1 LNRSNRWN
9 WGRRTWHIGRT
20 LEGVGD
26 HTDTSGNEAH
36 QLRTRLV
43 GGLRSRGVIRS
54 EAVET
59 AMLAVPRHRFVP
71 EAPLRIAYAD
81 DVYVTKRN
89 SDGEPVSSAS
99 QPAIVAEMLEQLDVR
114 PGHRVLEIGAGTGY
128 NAALLD
134 ALVGPDGAVTTVDI
148 DAETAGRARRALEE
162 VGSERV
168 RVVEGD
174 GELGFIDGAPYDRI
188 IATVGTWDL
197 PPAWWDQLAEG
208 GRLVAPLSIRGCE
221 HSVAFDYADG
231 VMRSRSIVS
240 CGFMPMRGLGSQE
253 GQAVELSEGRI
264 MTFHVEQEVEADGVR
279 GVLDGRGTTV
289 WTPVQLKVNDD
300 ATQLSLWLACA
311 FAGYGRMSAPFGDHG
326 LQRLLLRWANPA
338 VVEGEDFA
346 YLVCR
351 KTGGGNEIGVRGHGP
366 NGPALAARVAEE
378 VRVWDRECRDGVSLQ
393 ITAYR
398 KGTGPES
405 EPRFTVP
412 KRHTRLA
419 IEVAPD
425 AYL

>member
-1 LNRSNRWN
+1 M
-9 WGRRTWHIGRT
+9 
-20 LEGVGD
+20 GD

-43 GGLRSRGVIRS
+43 GSLRSRGVIRTG
-54 EAVET
+54 AVET

-99 QPAIVAEMLEQLDVR
+99 QPAIVAEMLEQLDVQ

-134 ALVGPDGAVTTVDI
+134 VLVGPEGAVTTVDI
-148 DAETAGRARRALEE
+148 DADTAGRARKALDD
-162 VGSERV
+162 VGSDRV
-168 RVVEGD
+168 RVVQGD

-231 VMRSRSIVS
+231 VMRSRSVVG

-253 GQAVELSEGRI
+253 DQTVELSEGRI
-264 MTFHVEQEVEADGVR
+264 MTFHVERQVEADGVR

-351 KTGGGNEIGVRGHGP
+351 RTGGGNEIGVRGHGP
-366 NGPALAARVAEE
+366 GGAALAVRVADQ

-398 KGTGPES
+398 RGTGPDA

-419 IEVAPD
+419 IEVA
-425 AYL
+425 AANGVA

>member
-1 LNRSNRWN
+1 M
-9 WGRRTWHIGRT
+9 
-20 LEGVGD
+20 
-26 HTDTSGNEAH
+26 
-36 QLRTRLV
+36 RTRLV
-43 GGLRSRGVIRS
+43 GSLRSSGVIRS

-59 AMLAVPRHRFVP
+59 AVLAVPRHRFLP
-71 EAPLRIAYAD
+71 EAPLRSAYAD

-89 SDGEPVSSAS
+89 SDGEAVSSAS

-134 ALVGPDGAVTTVDI
+134 ALVGPDGTVTTVDI
-148 DAETAGRARRALEE
+148 DADTVRRARSALDA

-168 RVVEGD
+168 RVVQGD
-174 GELGFIDGAPYDRI
+174 GELGFADGAPYDRI

-197 PPAWWDQLAEG
+197 PPAWWDQLTEG
-208 GRLVAPLSIRGCE
+208 GRLVAPLSIRSCE
-221 HSVAFDYADG
+221 HSVAFDCIDG

-253 GQAVELSEGRI
+253 DQTVELSEGRI
-264 MTFHVEQEVEADGVR
+264 MTFHVEQGVEADGAR
-279 GVLDGRGTTV
+279 GALDGRGATV

-351 KTGGGNEIGVRGHGP
+351 RTGGGNEIGVRGHGP
-366 NGPALAARVAEE
+366 NSAALAVRVADE
-378 VRVWDRECRDGVSLQ
+378 VRVWDAESRDGVSLQ

-398 KGTGPES
+398 KGTGPET

-425 AYL
+425 KAALL

>member
-1 LNRSNRWN
+1 
-9 WGRRTWHIGRT
+9 
-20 LEGVGD
+20 VGD

-43 GGLRSRGVIRS
+43 GVLRSRGVIQS

-59 AMLAVPRHRFVP
+59 AMLAVPRHRFIP
-71 EAPLRIAYAD
+71 EATLRIAYAD

-89 SDGEPVSSAS
+89 SDGEAVSSAS

-134 ALVGPDGAVTTVDI
+134 VLVGPEGAVTTVDI
-148 DAETAGRARRALEE
+148 DSETAGRARKALDA

-168 RVVEGD
+168 RVVQGD
-174 GELGFIDGAPYDRI
+174 GELGFVDGAPYDRI

-197 PPAWWDQLAEG
+197 PPAWWDQLSDG

-221 HSVAFDYADG
+221 HSVAFDYVDG

-253 GQAVELSEGRI
+253 GQTVELSEGRV
-264 MTFHVEQEVEADGVR
+264 MTFHVEREVEAEGVR
-279 GVLDGRGTTV
+279 GALDGRGTTV

-346 YLVCR
+346 YLVSR
-351 KTGGGNEIGVRGHGP
+351 KTSGGNEIGVRGHGP
-366 NGPALAARVAEE
+366 GGSALAVRVADQ

-398 KGTGPES
+398 NGTGPET

-425 AYL
+425 EIGLA

>member
-1 LNRSNRWN
+1 M
-9 WGRRTWHIGRT
+9 
-20 LEGVGD
+20 GD
-26 HTDTSGNEAH
+26 HTDTSGNEEH
-36 QLRTRLV
+36 LLRTRLV
-43 GGLRSRGVIRS
+43 GSLRSNGVIRS
-54 EAVET
+54 EAVGM

-71 EAPLRIAYAD
+71 EAPLRAAYAD
-81 DVYVTKRN
+81 DVYVTKRS
-89 SDGEPVSSAS
+89 SDGEAISSAS

-134 ALVGPDGAVTTVDI
+134 ALVGPEGSVTTVDI
-148 DAETAGRARRALEE
+148 DGDIVRRARSALDE
-162 VGSERV
+162 VGCERV
-168 RVVEGD
+168 RVVRGD
-174 GELGFIDGAPYDRI
+174 GELGFVDGAPYDRL

-221 HSVAFDYADG
+221 HSVAFDYLDG

-253 GQAVELSEGRI
+253 GQTVELSEGRI
-264 MTFHVEQEVEADGVR
+264 MTFHVEQEVKAEGAS

-289 WTPVQLKVNDD
+289 WTPVRLKMNED

-326 LQRLLLRWANPA
+326 PQRLMMRWANPA

-346 YLVCR
+346 YLVSR
-351 KTGGGNEIGVRGHGP
+351 RIGGGNEIGVRGHGP
-366 NGPALAARVAEE
+366 NGAALAARVAEE
-378 VRVWDRECRDGVSLQ
+378 VRVWDGECRDGVSLQ

-398 KGTGPES
+398 KGTGPET

-412 KRHTRLA
+412 KRHTMLAIRLA
-419 IEVAPD
+419 PVIAE
-425 AYL
+425 LR

>member
-1 LNRSNRWN
+1 M
-9 WGRRTWHIGRT
+9 
-20 LEGVGD
+20 GD
-26 HTDTSGNEAH
+26 HTDTSGYEAQ

-43 GGLRSRGVIRS
+43 RGLRSSGVIRS

-59 AMLAVPRHRFVP
+59 AMLAVPRHRFIP
-71 EAPLRIAYAD
+71 EAPLRTAYAD
-81 DVYVTKRN
+81 DVYVTKRD
-89 SDGEPVSSAS
+89 SDGEALSSAS
-99 QPAIVAEMLEQLDVR
+99 QPAIVAEMLEQLDVQ

-134 ALVGPDGAVTTVDI
+134 SMVGPGGAVTTVDI
-148 DAETAGRARRALEE
+148 DADTVRRARRALDE
-162 VGSERV
+162 VGCERV
-168 RVVEGD
+168 RVVQGD
-174 GELGFIDGAPYDRI
+174 GQLGFADGAPYDRL

-221 HSVAFDYADG
+221 HSVAFDYFGG

-253 GQAVELSEGRI
+253 GQTVELSEGRI
-264 MTFHVEQEVEADGVR
+264 MTFHVEHEVEAEGAR
-279 GVLDGRGTTV
+279 GALDGRGSTA
-289 WTPVQLKVNDD
+289 WTGVQLKENED
-300 ATQLSLWLACA
+300 ATQLSLWLACG

-326 LQRLLLRWANPA
+326 LQRLLMRWANPA
-338 VVEGEDFA
+338 VVEGSDFA

-351 KTGGGNEIGVRGHGP
+351 RSGGGTEIGVRGHGP
-366 NGPALAARVAEE
+366 NGPALAARVAAE

-398 KGTGPES
+398 QGDEPE
-405 EPRFTVP
+405 EAARFTVP

-419 IEVAPD
+419 LQVVPVNAG
-425 AYL
+425 LR

>member
-1 LNRSNRWN
+1 M
-9 WGRRTWHIGRT
+9 
-20 LEGVGD
+20 
-26 HTDTSGNEAH
+26 
-36 QLRTRLV
+36 RTRLV
-43 GGLRSRGVIRS
+43 GSLRSSGVIRS
-54 EAVET
+54 EAVGT

-71 EAPLRIAYAD
+71 EAPLRAAYAD

-89 SDGEPVSSAS
+89 SDGEAVSSAS

-134 ALVGPDGAVTTVDI
+134 ALVGSQGSVTTVDI
-148 DAETAGRARRALEE
+148 DGDTVRRARKALDE
-162 VGSERV
+162 VGCERV
-168 RVVEGD
+168 RVVQGD
-174 GELGFIDGAPYDRI
+174 GELGSVDGAPYDRL

-231 VMRSRSIVS
+231 VLRSRSIVS

-253 GQAVELSEGRI
+253 GQTVELSEGRI
-264 MTFHVEQEVEADGVR
+264 MTFHVEQEVKAEGAR
-279 GVLDGRGTTV
+279 GVLDGRGMTV
-289 WTPVQLKVNDD
+289 WTPVRLKMNED

-326 LQRLLLRWANPA
+326 LQRLMMRWANPA

-346 YLVCR
+346 YLVSR
-351 KTGGGNEIGVRGHGP
+351 RMSGGGNEIGVRGHGP
-366 NGPALAARVAEE
+366 NGAALAARVAEE
-378 VRVWDRECRDGVSLQ
+378 VRVWDGECRDGVNLQ

-398 KGTGPES
+398 KGTGPEA
-405 EPRFTVP
+405 EPRFIVP
-412 KRHTRLA
+412 KRHTTLAIRLA
-419 IEVAPD
+419 PVA
-425 AYL
+425 AELR

>member
-1 LNRSNRWN
+1 M
-9 WGRRTWHIGRT
+9 
-20 LEGVGD
+20 GD

-43 GGLRSRGVIRS
+43 GALRSSGVIRT
-54 EAVET
+54 EAVEA

-89 SDGEPVSSAS
+89 SDGEAVSSAS

-114 PGHRVLEIGAGTGY
+114 PGQRVLEIGAGTGY

-134 ALVGPDGAVTTVDI
+134 ALVGPEGAVTTVDI
-148 DAETAGRARRALEE
+148 DSETAGRARKALDA
-162 VGSERV
+162 VGCERV
-168 RVVEGD
+168 RVVQGD
-174 GELGFIDGAPYDRI
+174 GELGFVDGAPYDRI

-221 HSVAFDYADG
+221 HSVAFDCADG

-253 GQAVELSEGRI
+253 DQTVELSEGRI
-264 MTFHVEQEVEADGVR
+264 MTFHVERDVEAEGAR

-326 LQRLLLRWANPA
+326 LQRLLLRWADPA

-366 NGPALAARVAEE
+366 NGPGLAVRVADE

-398 KGTGPES
+398 KGTGPPS

-419 IEVAPD
+419 IEVVPD
-425 AYL
+425 EIGFA

>member
-1 LNRSNRWN
+1 M
-9 WGRRTWHIGRT
+9 
-20 LEGVGD
+20 
-26 HTDTSGNEAH
+26 
-36 QLRTRLV
+36 RTRLV
-43 GGLRSRGVIRS
+43 GSLRSSGVIRTGT
-54 EAVET
+54 VET
-59 AMLAVPRHRFVP
+59 AMLAVPRHRFLP
-71 EAPLRIAYAD
+71 EAPLRSAYAD

-89 SDGEPVSSAS
+89 SDGEAVSSAS

-134 ALVGPDGAVTTVDI
+134 ALVGPEGAVTTVDI
-148 DAETAGRARRALEE
+148 DADTVRRARRALDE

-168 RVVEGD
+168 RVVQGD
-174 GELGFIDGAPYDRI
+174 GELGCVDGAPYDRI

-208 GRLVAPLSIRGCE
+208 GRLVAPLSIRSCE
-221 HSVAFDYADG
+221 HSVAFDYMDG

-253 GQAVELSEGRI
+253 DQTVELSEGRI
-264 MTFHVEQEVEADGVR
+264 MTFHVEQGVEAGGAR
-279 GVLDGRGTTV
+279 GALDGRGATV

-311 FAGYGRMSAPFGDHG
+311 FPGYGRMSAPFGDHG

-346 YLVCR
+346 YLVSR
-351 KTGGGNEIGVRGHGP
+351 RTGGGIEIGVRGHGP
-366 NGPALAARVAEE
+366 NGGALAVRVADA
-378 VRVWDRECRDGVSLQ
+378 VRVWDTESRDGVSLQ

-419 IEVAPD
+419 IELAPD
-425 AYL
+425 KVGLR